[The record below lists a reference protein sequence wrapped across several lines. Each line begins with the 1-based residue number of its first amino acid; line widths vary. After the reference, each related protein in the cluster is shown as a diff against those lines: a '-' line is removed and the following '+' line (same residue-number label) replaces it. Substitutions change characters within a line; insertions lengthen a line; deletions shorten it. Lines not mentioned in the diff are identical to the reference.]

1 MNKDKAQN
9 IEVDDECM
17 HHHMNYGHCFTS
29 CNPDEHIPQ
38 DRDSDANDPRTQNLE
53 ESQVESSST
62 ERDESESL
70 NQTSDDEGVSL
81 LPVTHMP
88 GKTSSTEDDTVMK
101 IGALE
106 KKLAEFLEF
115 KRKLEVATNKTSGVN
130 DSVEDLM
137 VLILSRGETPVG
149 TRPRNL
155 AKQWKSAQSKLE
167 VWRDEWD
174 ATKQEL
180 RELRNQLKLV
190 SANVDSSESE
200 EEEEIHICCA
210 GKFCVF
216 DELTIHNVKEA
227 HLCSICCSLCHID
240 CATKVEDAGDE
251 IACNKCIATCL

>member
-1 MNKDKAQN
+1 
-9 IEVDDECM
+9 
-17 HHHMNYGHCFTS
+17 
-29 CNPDEHIPQ
+29 
-38 DRDSDANDPRTQNLE
+38 
-53 ESQVESSST
+53 
-62 ERDESESL
+62 
-70 NQTSDDEGVSL
+70 
-81 LPVTHMP
+81 
-88 GKTSSTEDDTVMK
+88 
-101 IGALE
+101 
-106 KKLAEFLEF
+106 
-115 KRKLEVATNKTSGVN
+115 
-130 DSVEDLM
+130 M

-155 AKQWKSAQSKLE
+155 AKQWKRAQSKPE

-251 IACNKCIATCL
+251 IACNECIATCL